1 MSTESSLRYKPKI
14 NVETKSS
21 SYDRVNAILI
31 ASLVMFGFLFAV
43 LFLIWVTSVVDFSRP
58 TDGLLIIDGDKA
70 GEDKPKGEADDA
82 EDPGVEEFPE
92 IETPQLANALEAV
105 ADSVS
110 SVQGALEKRSGSAK
124 QMGKGSGFGSREG
137 GGNGG
142 DGIPE
147 YKRWIINYSAAD
159 TDTYAKQLS
168 FFSIEIG
175 VVAEAK
181 QSIKRL
187 VDPSGAR
194 RVVNSDRKTET
205 EAKNIYFVHKKQRFL
220 AWDRSLAERAGID
233 TNAALTVLFYN
244 DQTRQIIRTVEAQK
258 LQEFGKKL
266 ADVKNTIFKVVPSGN
281 GYKFEVTEII
291 YR

>member
-1 MSTESSLRYKPKI
+1 MSTESLRYKPKI

-21 SYDRVNAILI
+21 RYDRVNAILV
-31 ASLVMFGFLFAV
+31 ATLFMFGFLFAV
-43 LFLIWVTSVVDFSRP
+43 LFLIWVTSVVDLSGP
-58 TDGLLIIDGDKA
+58 SDIPIIVTGEA
-70 GEDKPKGEADDA
+70 PGEDKPKGEADDA

-92 IETPQLANALEAV
+92 VETPQLANALEAV
-105 ADSVS
+105 ANSVS

-137 GGNGG
+137 GGGGG

-159 TDTYAKQLS
+159 TSTYAQQLS
-168 FFSIEIG
+168 FFSIDIG
-175 VVAEAK
+175 VASETK

-187 VDPSGAR
+187 VDPAGAK
-194 RVVNSDRKTET
+194 RVVSSDRKT

-220 AWDRSLAERAGID
+220 AWDRALAERAGID

-244 DQTRQIIRTVEAQK
+244 DQTRQIIRTVEATR
-258 LQEFGKKL
+258 LSELGKTL
-266 ADVKNTIFKVVPSGN
+266 ADVKNTVFKVVPSGN

>member
-1 MSTESSLRYKPKI
+1 MSSESSLRYKPKI

-31 ASLVMFGFLFAV
+31 AALFMFGFLFAV
-43 LFLIWVTSVVDFSRP
+43 LFLIWATSGVESSPAGIPVVVT
-58 TDGLLIIDGDKA
+58 
-70 GEDKPKGEADDA
+70 GEAPGEEKPKGEADDA

-110 SVQGALEKRSGSAK
+110 SVQGALEKRSGSAQ

-137 GGNGG
+137 GGGG
-142 DGIPE
+142 GNGIPE

-159 TDTYAKQLS
+159 TATYARQLS
-168 FFSIEIG
+168 FFSIDIG
-175 VVAEAK
+175 VASETK
-181 QSIKRL
+181 QSVKRL
-187 VDPSGAR
+187 VDPGGAR
-194 RVVNSDRKTET
+194 RVVSSDRKTE
-205 EAKNIYFVHKKQRFL
+205 EKNIYFVHKKQRFL
-220 AWDRSLAERAGID
+220 AWDRALAERAGID

-244 DQTRQIIRTVEAQK
+244 DQTRQIIRVVEATK
-258 LQEFGKKL
+258 LKELGKTL
-266 ADVKNTIFKVVPSGN
+266 ADVKNTIFKVVPSGD

>member
-31 ASLVMFGFLFAV
+31 AALVMFGFLFAT
-43 LFLIWVTSVVDFSRP
+43 LFLIWVTSVVDFSGP
-58 TDGLLIIDGDKA
+58 NETPIVTT
-70 GEDKPKGEADDA
+70 GEDPGEEKPKGEADDA

-92 IETPQLANALEAV
+92 VETPQLANALEAV

-124 QMGKGSGFGSREG
+124 QMGRGSGFGSREG
-137 GGNGG
+137 GGGGG

-159 TDTYAKQLS
+159 TNTYAQQLS
-168 FFSIEIG
+168 FFSIDIG
-175 VVAEAK
+175 VASETK
-181 QSIKRL
+181 QSVKRL
-187 VDPSGAR
+187 VDPAGAR
-194 RVVNSDRKTET
+194 RVVSSDRKN

-220 AWDRSLAERAGID
+220 AWDRALAERAGID
-233 TNAALTVLFYN
+233 TDGALTVLFYN
-244 DQTRQIIRTVEAQK
+244 DQTRQIIRTVEATK
-258 LQEFGKKL
+258 LKELGKEL
-266 ADVKNTIFKVVPSGN
+266 SDVKNTIFKVVPAGD

>member
-1 MSTESSLRYKPKI
+1 MSTESLRYKPKI

-21 SYDRVNAILI
+21 NYDRVNAILV
-31 ASLVMFGFLFAV
+31 ATLFMFGFLFAT
-43 LFLIWVTSVVDFSRP
+43 LFLIWVTSVVDLSRGIETP
-58 TDGLLIIDGDKA
+58 LIVDGKDP

-92 IETPQLANALEAV
+92 VETPQLANALEAV

-137 GGNGG
+137 GGGG
-142 DGIPE
+142 GNGIPE

-159 TDTYAKQLS
+159 TNTYAQQLS
-168 FFSIEIG
+168 FFSIDIG
-175 VVAEAK
+175 VASETK

-187 VDPSGAR
+187 VDPAGAK
-194 RVVNSDRKTET
+194 RVVSSDRKT

-220 AWDRSLAERAGID
+220 AWDRALAERAGID
-233 TNAALTVLFYN
+233 TNEALTVLFYN
-244 DQTRQIIRTVEAQK
+244 DQTRGILRTVEDTK
-258 LQEFGKKL
+258 LKELGKTL
-266 ADVKNTIFKVVPSGN
+266 ADVKNTIFKVVPAGN

>member
-1 MSTESSLRYKPKI
+1 MGTESSLRYKPKI

-21 SYDRVNAILI
+21 IYDRVNAILI
-31 ASLVMFGFLFAV
+31 AALVMFGFLFAV
-43 LFLIWVTSVVDFSRP
+43 LFLIWVTTVVDFSGP
-58 TDGLLIIDGDKA
+58 SGIHVELT
-70 GEDKPKGEADDA
+70 GETPGEEKPKGEADDA
-82 EDPGVEEFPE
+82 EDPGVEEYPE
-92 IETPQLANALEAV
+92 VETPQLANALEAV

-110 SVQGALEKRSGSAK
+110 SIQGALEKRSGSAK

-137 GGNGG
+137 GGSGG

-168 FFSIEIG
+168 FFSIDIG
-175 VVAEAK
+175 VVSESK

-187 VDPSGAR
+187 VDPGGAR
-194 RVVNSDRKTET
+194 RVISSDRKT

-220 AWDRSLAERAGID
+220 AWDRALAERAAID
-233 TNAALTVLFYN
+233 TKAALTVLFYN
-244 DQTRQIIRTVEAQK
+244 DQTRQIIRVVEATK
-258 LQEFGKKL
+258 LQELGKTL

-281 GYKFEVTEII
+281 GYRFEVTDII

>member
-31 ASLVMFGFLFAV
+31 AALLMFGFLFAV
-43 LFLIWVTSVVDFSRP
+43 LFLIWVTSVVDFSGP
-58 TDGLLIIDGDKA
+58 AGIHVEITGDEQ
-70 GEDKPKGEADDA
+70 GEEKPKGEADDA

-92 IETPQLANALEAV
+92 VETPQLANALEAV

-110 SVQGALEKRSGSAK
+110 SIQGALEKRSGSAK

-168 FFSIEIG
+168 FFSIDIG

-187 VDPSGAR
+187 ADPGGAR
-194 RVVNSDRKTET
+194 RVISSDRKT

-220 AWDRSLAERAGID
+220 AWDRALAGQAGID

-244 DQTRQIIRTVEAQK
+244 DQTRQIIRVVEATK
-258 LQEFGKKL
+258 LQELGKTL

-281 GYKFEVTEII
+281 GYRFEVTDII

>member
-1 MSTESSLRYKPKI
+1 MGTESSLRYKPKI

-21 SYDRVNAILI
+21 IYDRVNAILI
-31 ASLVMFGFLFAV
+31 AALVMFGFLFAV
-43 LFLIWVTSVVDFSRP
+43 LFLIWVTTVVDFSGP
-58 TDGLLIIDGDKA
+58 SGIHVELT
-70 GEDKPKGEADDA
+70 GETPGEEKPKGEADDA
-82 EDPGVEEFPE
+82 EDPGVEEYPE
-92 IETPQLANALEAV
+92 VETPQLANALEAV

-110 SVQGALEKRSGSAK
+110 SIQGALEKRSGSAK
-124 QMGKGSGFGSREG
+124 QMGRGSGFGSREG
-137 GGNGG
+137 GGSGG

-168 FFSIEIG
+168 FFSIDIG
-175 VVAEAK
+175 VVSESK

-187 VDPSGAR
+187 VDPGGAR
-194 RVVNSDRKTET
+194 RVISSDRKT

-220 AWDRSLAERAGID
+220 AWDRALAERAAID
-233 TNAALTVLFYN
+233 TKAALTVLFYN
-244 DQTRQIIRTVEAQK
+244 DQTRQIIRVVEATK
-258 LQEFGKKL
+258 LKELGKTL

-281 GYKFEVTEII
+281 GYKFEVTDII

>member
-31 ASLVMFGFLFAV
+31 AALLMFGFLFAV
-43 LFLIWVTSVVDFSRP
+43 LFLIWVTSVVDFSGP
-58 TDGLLIIDGDKA
+58 AGIHVEITGDEQ
-70 GEDKPKGEADDA
+70 GEEKPKGEADDA

-92 IETPQLANALEAV
+92 VETPQLANALEAV

-110 SVQGALEKRSGSAK
+110 SIQGALEKRSGSAK

-168 FFSIEIG
+168 FFSIDIG

-187 VDPSGAR
+187 ADPGGAR
-194 RVVNSDRKTET
+194 RVISSDRKT
-205 EAKNIYFVHKKQRFL
+205 EAKNIYFIHKKQRFL
-220 AWDRSLAERAGID
+220 AWDRALAERAGID

-244 DQTRQIIRTVEAQK
+244 DQTRQIIRVVEATK
-258 LQEFGKKL
+258 LQELGKTL

-281 GYKFEVTEII
+281 GYQFEVTDII